1 MDVWVHCR
9 GQQADE
15 VDVVVG
21 ETEVTVTV
29 TMHWY
34 SDSGQ
39 GELQTEPMAQHTAFE
54 PVVASMMQYV
64 SSGQQEAAPR
74 GPMSLPGRL
83 LVIDPTVEV

>member
-1 MDVWVHCR
+1 MV
-9 GQQADE
+9 G
-15 VDVVVG
+15 G

-34 SDSGQ
+34 SDSEQ

-54 PVVASMMQYV
+54 PVAASTMQYV

-74 GPMSLPGRL
+74 GPISLPEQDNSQLQVRRSGSGASSGL
-83 LVIDPTVEV
+83 